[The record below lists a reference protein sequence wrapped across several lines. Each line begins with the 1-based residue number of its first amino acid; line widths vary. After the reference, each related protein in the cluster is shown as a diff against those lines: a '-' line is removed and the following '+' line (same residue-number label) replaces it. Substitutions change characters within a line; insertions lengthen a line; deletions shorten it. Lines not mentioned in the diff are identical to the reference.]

1 VTSRRAPHIRKGE
14 LQMSIRKLVLPG
26 LVVAAL
32 GVLGTANAA
41 SLTSAGFSDNFDE
54 LGTAGTALPSGWA
67 LYDGESGTSHSTWTS
82 SILANGS
89 SGSVASM
96 VLNTTG
102 LSASNAP
109 SSTNNNGFNAEAVTA
124 TGALAGTSDRVIA
137 TSPTGID
144 GSAWQLTLTNNTGAA
159 LSSLNVSYDIDRLN
173 SPSQTEELPGYELF
187 YSTNGSTWTNVSQF
201 NPTLTGAGGSP
212 AVPNTNGV
220 TTVSGTV
227 TLAAAVASGAN
238 LELRWVD
245 DNAVNPSPDQ
255 IIGLNNVNVAPV
267 PLPPGLPLLLS
278 ALGGLGL
285 FGWRPKKK

>member
-1 VTSRRAPHIRKGE
+1 MSSQKF
-14 LQMSIRKLVLPG
+14 LQPG
-26 LVVAAL
+26 LIVAAL
-32 GVLGTANAA
+32 GVLGTAHAA
-41 SLTSAGFSDNFDE
+41 SLTSAGFTDNFDE
-54 LGTAGTALPSGWA
+54 LGTTGTSLPSGWA

-82 SILANGS
+82 SIVANGA

-96 VLNTTG
+96 VLSSAALT
-102 LSASNAP
+102 ASNSP

-124 TGALAGTSDRVIA
+124 GGTLAGTSDRVIA

-159 LSSLNVSYDIDRLN
+159 LSSLNVSYDIDRIF
-173 SPSQTEELPGYELF
+173 SPTQTEELPGYELF
-187 YSTNGSTWTNVSQF
+187 YSTDGSTWTNVSQF
-201 NPTLTGAGGSP
+201 NPTLTGTGGSP

-220 TTVSGTV
+220 TTVSGSFA
-227 TLAAAVASGAN
+227 LANSVANGGN

-255 IIGLNNVNVAPV
+255 IIGLNNVNIAPV
-267 PLPPGLPLLLS
+267 PLPAGLPLLLS

-285 FGWRPKKK
+285 FSRRIKKAATA